1 MSLLGRLMTRHGA
14 PPHPAFE
21 DYLRAKQ
28 VRFSLHHHEPAY
40 TAQELAHV
48 EHVPG
53 RMVAKVV
60 IVIADER
67 SVMLCLPAPCRL
79 NMLRLMNVLGTDN
92 IRLAHEEEFAATF
105 PDCEVG
111 AMPPFGNV
119 YGLQVWVDRTL
130 AEGER
135 IVFQAGTHTDTV
147 EMDYLDFARLA
158 RPIMADLCSP
168 PS

>member
-1 MSLLGRLMTRHGA
+1 
-14 PPHPAFE
+14 
-21 DYLRAKQ
+21 
-28 VRFSLHHHEPAY
+28 
-40 TAQELAHV
+40 
-48 EHVPG
+48 
-53 RMVAKVV
+53 
-60 IVIADER
+60 
-67 SVMLCLPAPCRL
+67 
-79 NMLRLMNVLGTDN
+79 MLRLMNVLGTDN

>member
-1 MSLLGRLMTRHGA
+1 MSLLGRLITRHEE
-14 PPHPAFE
+14 PRHLQVE
-21 DYLRAKQ
+21 DYLRDQ
-28 VRFSLHHHEPAY
+28 HVRFSVHHHEPAF

-60 IVIADER
+60 IAVADDKMA
-67 SVMLCLPAPCRL
+67 MLCLPAPCRL
-79 NMLRLMNVLGTDN
+79 NLLRLMNVLGTDN
-92 IRLAHEEEFAATF
+92 LRLAHENEFAGAF
-105 PDCEVG
+105 PDCETG
-111 AMPPFGNV
+111 AMPPLGNL
-119 YGLQVWVDRTL
+119 YHMTVWVDRTL

-135 IVFQAGTHTDTV
+135 ILFQAGTHTDTV

-168 PS
+168 A